1 MSTRLDE
8 AIKFATEKHT
18 QQFRKRENTPYI
30 LHPLEAAAIAADLTK
45 DEDVLIAAV
54 LHDTVEDTDT
64 SIEEIQEKF
73 GHRVAELV
81 ASETEKK
88 REDLPPEE
96 TWEIRKKDS
105 LEHLRTTNDPAV
117 KILWLADKV
126 SNIRTIYKLYQKE
139 GDSLWNHFNMK
150 DIKKQAWYYRTIS
163 DLLVDLEDTLAYQ
176 EYKQIV
182 DYIFRNVKENEDD

>member
-1 MSTRLDE
+1 MSKRLDD
-8 AIKFATEKHT
+8 AIEFATKKHT
-18 QQFRKRENTPYI
+18 EQTRKRENTPYI
-30 LHPLEAAAIAADLTK
+30 LHPLEAAAVAAELTK

-64 SIEEIQEKF
+64 SIDEVREKF
-73 GHRVAELV
+73 GNRVAELV
-81 ASETEKK
+81 ESETENK

-96 TWEIRKKDS
+96 TWEIRKKES
-105 LEHLRTTNDPAV
+105 LEHLKNSTDPAV

-126 SNIRTIYKLYQKE
+126 SNIRTLYRLYQKE
-139 GDSLWNHFNMK
+139 GDALWNHFNMK
-150 DIKKQAWYYRTIS
+150 DVKKQAWYYRTIS
-163 DLLVDLEDTLAYQ
+163 DLLSDLDDTLPYQ

>member
-1 MSTRLDE
+1 MSKRLDD
-8 AIKFATEKHT
+8 AIEFATKKHT
-18 QQFRKRENTPYI
+18 EQTRKRENTPYI
-30 LHPLEAAAIAADLTK
+30 LHPLEAAAVAAELTK

-64 SIEEIQEKF
+64 SIDEVREKF
-73 GHRVAELV
+73 GNRVAELV
-81 ASETEKK
+81 ESETENK

-96 TWEIRKKDS
+96 TWEIRKKES
-105 LEHLRTTNDPAV
+105 LEHLKNSTDPAV

-126 SNIRTIYKLYQKE
+126 SNIRTLYRLYQKE
-139 GDSLWNHFNMK
+139 GDDLWNHFNMK
-150 DIKKQAWYYRTIS
+150 DIKKQAWYYRTVAE
-163 DLLVDLEDTLAYQ
+163 LLSDLEDTLPYQ

>member
-1 MSTRLDE
+1 MSKRLDD
-8 AIKFATEKHT
+8 AIEFATKKHT
-18 QQFRKRENTPYI
+18 EQTRKRENTPYI
-30 LHPLEAAAIAADLTK
+30 LHPLEAAAVAAELTK
-45 DEDVLIAAV
+45 DEDILIAAV

-64 SIEEIQEKF
+64 SIDEVRERF
-73 GHRVAELV
+73 GDRVAELV
-81 ASETEKK
+81 ESETENK

-96 TWEIRKKDS
+96 TWEIRKKES
-105 LEHLRTTNDPAV
+105 LEHLKNSTDPAV

-126 SNIRTIYKLYQKE
+126 SNIRTLYRLYQKE
-139 GDSLWNHFNMK
+139 GDALWNHFNMK

-163 DLLVDLEDTLAYQ
+163 DLLVDLEDTLPYQ